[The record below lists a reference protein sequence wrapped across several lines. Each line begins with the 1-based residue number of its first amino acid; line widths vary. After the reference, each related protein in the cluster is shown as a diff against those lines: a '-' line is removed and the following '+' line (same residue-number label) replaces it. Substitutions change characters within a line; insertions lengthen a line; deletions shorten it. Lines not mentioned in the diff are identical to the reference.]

1 MPQFAVLHIQKN
13 GGQTIA
19 LGHHI
24 DRTHIPENADPEK
37 AKLNQV
43 IIDHG
48 QNLDRAIEA
57 RIKQGYTGKT
67 AIRKDAVKSISL
79 ILTGSHERMKEIE
92 KENNLPAWIAVNRK
106 WLENKYGKQNI
117 VSLALHR
124 DESTPHLHAVIV
136 PLTADGRLTAKEMVG
151 NKKELI
157 NLQDEYAQVMSNFNL
172 ERGIK
177 GSRATHQDVKEYY
190 KTMNQGSNDI
200 PTPELDTPPLMN
212 REKWAGSKQT
222 EINQAFQELKTENKN
237 LKAALILKNKAT
249 GKLQEENKMLREEQ
263 KKYLEVNSKLGKEV
277 LRWRTGERTLDKFKL
292 ELARTDRFLDD
303 KGYILSKPS
312 FEQQN
317 ENKAKIEPVVKQKPK
332 GYRL

>member
-1 MPQFAVLHIQKN
+1 MSQFAVLHIQKN

-24 DRTHIPENADPEK
+24 DRTHIPENADPDK
-37 AKLNQV
+37 AELNQV
-43 IIDHG
+43 LIDHG
-48 QNLDRAIEA
+48 QNLDRAIEN

-79 ILTGSHERMKEIE
+79 ILTGSHERMKEME

-124 DESTPHLHAVIV
+124 DETTPHLHAVIV

-190 KTMNQGSNDI
+190 KSLQSQEEPEPIKLGKPDI
-200 PTPELDTPPLMN
+200 WTP
-212 REKWAGSKQT
+212 EKWANKKQI
-222 EINQAFQELKTENKN
+222 EIDQAFQKLATENKS
-237 LKAALILKNKAT
+237 LKASLTLKNKT
-249 GKLQEENKMLREEQ
+249 VKKLQEENRLMIDRL
-263 KKYLEVNSKLGKEV
+263 KKDKSINDKLGEEV
-277 LRWRTGERTLDKFKL
+277 LKWRTGARTLDKFKL
-292 ELARTDRFLDD
+292 ELALTDRFLDE

-312 FEQQN
+312 FKQQN
-317 ENKAKIEPVVKQKPK
+317 ENKAIIEPVIKQKPK